1 MTGSRID
8 IARRIATLR
17 QEASELRVLAN
28 AATSHGVRLL
38 LNTEAYDREDQATA
52 LEEWLNGTAPGGG
65 AIDRNEDRE
74 KKGTAAQ

>member
-8 IARRIATLR
+8 MARRIATLR

-65 AIDRNEDRE
+65 AVERGDE
-74 KKGTAAQ
+74 KGTAAQ